1 MFDREIHNHYTNNR
15 SNSEVEV
22 KVHEH
27 RAPTDDSI
35 RILNEMERKAQ
46 DNFIM
51 KLCDNRPN
59 SLHAEILFFQ
69 QIASLDSFEPK
80 GLMVV
85 RVQINGKQYE
95 RKVDLNCSFTRWALE
110 HRHTHQRWGE
120 ITDDRV
126 RHYIFLQLM
135 IIITQA
141 VLDDPKS
148 GDYMLSKIQT
158 NGLINLSLSDI
169 QDELQYIEDYSKL

>member
-1 MFDREIHNHYTNNR
+1 MFDREIHNHYTNNH
-15 SNSEVEV
+15 SSANVEIN
-22 KVHEH
+22 EH

-80 GLMVV
+80 GTMVV
-85 RVQINGKQYE
+85 MVQINGKQYE

-110 HRHTHQRWGE
+110 HRHECHRWGD
-120 ITDDRV
+120 ITDDKV
-126 RHYIFLQLM
+126 RQYIFLQLM

-141 VLDDPKS
+141 ILDDPES
-148 GDYMLSKIQT
+148 GEFMLNKIQT
-158 NGLINLSLSDI
+158 NGPINLSLGDI